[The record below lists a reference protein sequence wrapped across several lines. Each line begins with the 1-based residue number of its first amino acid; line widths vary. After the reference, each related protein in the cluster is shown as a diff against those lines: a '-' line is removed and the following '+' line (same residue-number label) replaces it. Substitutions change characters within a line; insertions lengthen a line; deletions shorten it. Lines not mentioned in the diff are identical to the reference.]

1 MAYQLVRSHP
11 VIPLTKEA
19 YAAAEAKFA
28 KLKQEKKE
36 TQQRLNEAREQGDLS
51 ENGAYKYA
59 KIELGSLNR
68 QLREVRHLLE
78 NGVVTE
84 KTTDTST
91 VQFGHT
97 VTIADEKGEQTFTL
111 VTHHESDPL
120 EGKLSVESPIGA
132 ALVGKRVGEVAR
144 ISLPSGETHYTII
157 SIS

>member
-11 VIPLTKEA
+11 PIPLTKEA
-19 YAAAEAKFA
+19 YAAAQAKFA

-78 NGVVTE
+78 YGEVTE
-84 KTTDTST
+84 KAADTTT

-97 VTIADEKGEQTFTL
+97 VTIADDKGEQTFTL

-120 EGKLSVESPIGA
+120 KGKLSVESPIGS
-132 ALVGKRVGEVAR
+132 ALLGKRIGEAAV
-144 ISLPSGETHYTII
+144 ISLPTGETRYTITQI
-157 SIS
+157 S